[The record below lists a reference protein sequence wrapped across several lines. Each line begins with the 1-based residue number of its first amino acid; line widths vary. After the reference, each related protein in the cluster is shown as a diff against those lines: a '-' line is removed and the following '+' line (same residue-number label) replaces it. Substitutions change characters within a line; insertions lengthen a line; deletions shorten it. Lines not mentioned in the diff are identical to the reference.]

1 MRKLPVNQRDL
12 PAGEALPVLH
22 HETYDFPDVLTP
34 VGIELWLQIALG
46 ATGNDAMTTAE
57 RAL

>member
-1 MRKLPVNQRDL
+1 MNQTVL